1 MQFGLLRDAKSPTRH
16 PRFGVIGMV
25 LRTVNHWVRPMILG
39 LGVLVP
45 LAWMSGGAL
54 AGTVLITGGNRGIGL
69 EFVRHYAAEGH
80 TVIATARNPASADEL
95 NALAKVNERIM
106 VEELDVNDFDEIDAL
121 AEKYKSTPIDI
132 LVNNAGIT
140 GRPETQR
147 FGSIDY
153 STFEAVMN
161 TNVRGPLKI
170 TEAFTAHV
178 AASDQKKVAVV
189 TSSEGS
195 IGSVRSN
202 RQPFYRGSK
211 AAVNMVMR
219 NVAQTLKAQGIIV
232 VLVNPGPVDTDMM
245 AAARGRMPLRTTTL
259 AVDEMAVV
267 IEGATLAETA
277 TFYNFDGTVLP
288 W

>member
-1 MQFGLLRDAKSPTRH
+1 
-16 PRFGVIGMV
+16 MV
-25 LRTVNHWVRPMILG
+25 SRTVRLRVCQMSLG
-39 LGVLVP
+39 LSVLAAVV
-45 LAWMSGGAL
+45 WTSGAAL

-69 EFVRHYAAEGH
+69 EFVNHYAAEGH
-80 TVIATARNPASADEL
+80 TVIATARNPATADEL
-95 NALAKVNERIM
+95 NALAQTNDQIK
-106 VEELDVNDFDEIDAL
+106 VEELDVNDFAEIDAL
-121 AEKYKSTPIDI
+121 AAKYQDTPIDI

-140 GRPETQR
+140 GRPDLQR

-153 STFEAVMN
+153 ATFEAVMN

-195 IGSVRSN
+195 IGSVRSY

-211 AAVNMVMR
+211 AAVNMVMK
-219 NVAQTLKAQGIIV
+219 NIAQTLKEQDIIV

-259 AVDEMAVV
+259 AVDEMAAV

>member
-1 MQFGLLRDAKSPTRH
+1 MPDQAVRSTSHLILNNFLLYASVVAAAVW
-16 PRFGVIGMV
+16 FAGSAI
-25 LRTVNHWVRPMILG
+25 
-39 LGVLVP
+39 
-45 LAWMSGGAL
+45 

-69 EFVRHYAAEGH
+69 EFVRHYADAGH
-80 TVIATARNPASADEL
+80 TVIATARNPATADDL
-95 NALAKVNERIM
+95 NALAAENDKIM
-106 VEELDVNDFDEIDAL
+106 VEELDVNDFAEIDAL
-121 AEKYKSTPIDI
+121 AAKYETTPIDI

-140 GRPETQR
+140 GRPDLQR

-153 STFEAVMN
+153 TTFEAVMN

-170 TEAFTAHV
+170 TEAFTTHL
-178 AASDQKKVAVV
+178 AASDQKKVVVV

-195 IGSVRSN
+195 VGSVTAN

-219 NVAQTLKAQGIIV
+219 NIAQTLKEQSIIV

-259 AVDEMAVV
+259 AVDEMASV
-267 IEGATLAETA
+267 IAQATLDKTA
-277 TFYNFDGTVLP
+277 SFYNFDGSILP

>member
-1 MQFGLLRDAKSPTRH
+1 MIQINLCRGGRRTLIGLAVTASL
-16 PRFGVIGMV
+16 IW
-25 LRTVNHWVRPMILG
+25 TVGP
-39 LGVLVP
+39 
-45 LAWMSGGAL
+45 AL
-54 AGTVLITGGNRGIGL
+54 ADTVLITGGNRGIGL
-69 EFVRHYAAEGH
+69 EFVNHYAAEGH
-80 TVIATARNPASADEL
+80 TVIATARNPASADDL
-95 NALAKVNERIM
+95 NALAKANDRIM
-106 VEELDVNDFDEIDAL
+106 VEELDVNDFAEIDAL
-121 AEKYKSTPIDI
+121 AAKYKDTPIDI

-147 FGSIDY
+147 FGTIDY
-153 STFEAVMN
+153 ATFEAVMN

-170 TEAFTAHV
+170 TEAFAVHV

-219 NVAQTLKAQGIIV
+219 NIAQSLKDDGVIV
-232 VLVNPGPVDTDMM
+232 ILVNPGPVDTDMM

-259 AVDEMAVV
+259 AVDEMAAV
-267 IEGATLAETA
+267 IDDATLAETA

>member
-1 MQFGLLRDAKSPTRH
+1 MFKAITWSNRRGT
-16 PRFGVIGMV
+16 
-25 LRTVNHWVRPMILG
+25 
-39 LGVLVP
+39 
-45 LAWMSGGAL
+45 LASFALTTSLICSMGAAS

-69 EFVRHYAAEGH
+69 EFVNHYAAEGH
-80 TVIATARNPASADEL
+80 MVIATARNPASADDL
-95 NALAKVNERIM
+95 NALATTNNQIKVEQ
-106 VEELDVNDFDEIDAL
+106 LDVNDFAEIDAL
-121 AEKYKSTPIDI
+121 AEKYRDTPIDI

-140 GRPETQR
+140 GRPDRQR

-153 STFEAVMN
+153 ATFEAVMN

-170 TEAFTAHV
+170 TEAFAAHV
-178 AASDQKKVAVV
+178 AASDMKKVAVV

-195 IGSVRSN
+195 IGSVRNN

-219 NVAQTLKAQGIIV
+219 NVAQTLKDDGIVV

-259 AVDEMAVV
+259 AVDEMAAV
-267 IEGATLAETA
+267 IDQATIADTA